1 MADIMQTVKKLED
14 ELAIARM
21 KSDLNPSGKGNDKA
35 YKAWENLVKKLDE
48 LIKDKK
54 TPDNVRVA
62 LQAKL
67 DQHMEK
73 K

>member
-1 MADIMQTVKKLED
+1 MADVMKVVKGLED
-14 ELAIARM
+14 ELEIARM
-21 KSDLNPSGKGNDKA
+21 QADLNPSGKGNDA
-35 YKAWENLVKKLDE
+35 SYQAWKKLVEKLDE

-54 TPDNVRVA
+54 TPENVRVA
-62 LQAKL
+62 LRAKF